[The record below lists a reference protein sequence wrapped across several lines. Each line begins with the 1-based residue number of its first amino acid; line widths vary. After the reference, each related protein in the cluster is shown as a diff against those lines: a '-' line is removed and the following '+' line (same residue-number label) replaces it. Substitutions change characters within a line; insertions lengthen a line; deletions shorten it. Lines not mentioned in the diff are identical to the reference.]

1 MERKV
6 FCERAR
12 AWAALQSDGE
22 LSTFEQRLLDAH
34 LERCPE
40 CSAFALRVEAVT
52 DTLRT
57 APLEAMLR
65 PVSVA
70 SLHRPRRYAPRR
82 ALYSAAAA
90 AAAAVMALV
99 IGSAVSVPGGSTT
112 AAPSVPVI
120 VVNGPDERQDVTD
133 LRELRRIQL
142 LSELAPQP
150 GRNRHFGTNTT

>member
-34 LERCPE
+34 LERCAE
-40 CSAFALRVEAVT
+40 CSAFALRVEAAT
-52 DTLRT
+52 DALRA
-57 APLEAMLR
+57 APLEALAR

-70 SLHRPRRYAPRR
+70 SLHRRRSYAPRR

-90 AAAAVMALV
+90 AAAAMMALV
-99 IGSAVSVPGGSTT
+99 IGSAVSVPGGSTA

-133 LRELRRIQL
+133 LRELRRLQL
-142 LSELAPQP
+142 VSELAPQVVHI
-150 GRNRHFGTNTT
+150 RHFGTSTT